1 MGFIGIFL
9 PGLPTTIFMIIAPFF
24 YHKSSEKFYNYI
36 INHPLFG
43 NTVNDF
49 LSGEGMSIKAK
60 KVSITSIW
68 FFSLLSTILLT
79 KYFILLA
86 LSLTVLGTIFI
97 LKQKTC

>member
-1 MGFIGIFL
+1 
-9 PGLPTTIFMIIAPFF
+9 MIIAAYF
-24 YHKSSEKFYNYI
+24 YYRSSEKFYNYI

-49 LSGEGMSIKAK
+49 LSGKGMSIKAK

-68 FFSLLSTILLT
+68 IFSLLSITLLT
-79 KYFILLA
+79 KYFILLV
-86 LSLTVLGTIFI
+86 LTLAVLGTIFI